1 MTINSGKNQMLDK
14 AAREEILDGTTWYAW
29 EIEENDGGWLLTY
42 VDVLSV
48 ILAMLVV
55 LLGQMAVQHLQT
67 TNEDS
72 RMAAS
77 YEAVPSDEPAVE
89 VQKPQ
94 PSIQTDAESV
104 QTIDAESRLVA
115 AIEDRFQDEVK
126 VVQRDKGISLEIA
139 DVILFDSGKAEL
151 LAEALPVLKRL
162 AVTLQE
168 IGEADIAVEGHTDD
182 RPILGGRFQSNWE
195 LAAARANAVT
205 RFLLDHGFA
214 PKHLRSVS
222 FADAHPVAD
231 NSNPNGR
238 AENRRVNLRVEFLK

>member
-1 MTINSGKNQMLDK
+1 MLERPVK
-14 AAREEILDGTTWYAW
+14 AGGVDSAGWYAW
-29 EIEENDGGWLLTY
+29 EIEDSDGGWLLTY

-67 TNEDS
+67 EEEEN

-77 YEAVPSDEPAVE
+77 YEAVPNNDEIIQ
-89 VQKPQ
+89 VQQPQ
-94 PSIQTDAESV
+94 PPTEVEQQPDENENAE
-104 QTIDAESRLVA
+104 DRLAA
-115 AIEDRFQDEVK
+115 AIEDRFQGEVK
-126 VVQRDKGISLEIA
+126 VVQRDQGISLEIA

-151 LAEALPVLKRL
+151 LPEANPILSRL
-162 AVTLQE
+162 ASTLQE

-182 RPILGGRFQSNWE
+182 RPILGGKFQSNWD

-205 RFLLDHGFA
+205 RFLLNQGFP

-222 FADAHPVAD
+222 YADAHPVAD
-231 NSNPNGR
+231 NSNPDGR